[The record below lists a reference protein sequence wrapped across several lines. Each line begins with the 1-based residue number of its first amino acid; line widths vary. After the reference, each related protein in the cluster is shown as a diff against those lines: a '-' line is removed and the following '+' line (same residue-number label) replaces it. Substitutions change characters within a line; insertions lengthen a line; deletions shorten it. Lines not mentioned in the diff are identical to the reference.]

1 MSDGNFN
8 TKLLAPGGFA
18 SGVRSG
24 EARMKQRALLAL
36 RETLNN
42 QDNLTEEDKAKISA
56 QFKAILDK

>member
-42 QDNLTEEDKAKISA
+42 QNNLTEEDKAKISA

>member
-24 EARMKQRALLAL
+24 EARMKQRALAAL
-36 RETLNN
+36 RSVLCNCPQLDTET
-42 QDNLTEEDKAKISA
+42 QEH
-56 QFKAILDK
+56 ILAEVKQRLD

>member
-42 QDNLTEEDKAKISA
+42 QDNFTEEDKAKISA
-56 QFKAILDK
+56 QFKMILDK

>member
-56 QFKAILDK
+56 QFKAILDR

>member
-24 EARMKQRALLAL
+24 EARMKQRAILAL